1 MRITFL
7 PIAALLAGI
16 VLLLL
21 GVGLLNT
28 LLALRG
34 SGEGFA
40 DQTLGLLGS
49 AYFAGFILGTWLCP
63 KLIRRMGHVR
73 AFAFFAAAAAASV
86 LVHVLLIDAGV
97 WLLLRVVTGT
107 ALVGI
112 YTVIESWLNSQA
124 PAARR
129 GQIFAAYMAVNLGA
143 LALSQQLLRLDSPM
157 GFSLFVLA
165 AILIILALMPV
176 VATRLTQPVISDT
189 PSLSLKRLWRAAP
202 VACAASTLSGL
213 AMGGFWGLGAVYA
226 GRMGMDTVQI
236 GGFVSLVIVAGALLQ
251 WPMGFMSD
259 RLDRRLALAIIAGVA
274 AAGGLMMALFGPLG
288 QWLLVAAAVFGAGA
302 FAVYPAA
309 VAHLIDHLQHDD
321 ILSGNASLLM
331 LHGVGAAI
339 GPALAGWLMGVT
351 SPMALPLFFLLT
363 FGLCALYA
371 LQQSRLGQDR
381 IVDSVAHFI
390 PMVRTSPTVLG
401 MMLENAETDTPP
413 VSPEAAEQTAVAAD
427 LPPRPDPDL
436 NPDPDPDPN
445 ATQPNPNP
453 AANRSNADDSGH

>member
-1 MRITFL
+1 MRIIML

-21 GVGLLNT
+21 GTGLLNT

-34 SGEGFA
+34 SSEGFA

-97 WLLLRVVTGT
+97 WLLLRLVTGT

-143 LALSQQLLRLDSPM
+143 LALSQQLLRLDSPL
-157 GFSLFVLA
+157 GFSLFALA
-165 AILIILALMPV
+165 AILIIVALMPV
-176 VATRLTQPVISDT
+176 VATRLTQPLISDT
-189 PSLSLKRLWRAAP
+189 PGLSLKRLWQAAP

-236 GGFVSLVIVAGALLQ
+236 GGFVSLAIVAGALLQ

-259 RLDRRLALAIIAGVA
+259 RLDRRLALAIIAGVG

-288 QWLLVAAAVFGAGA
+288 QWLLVGAAVFGAGA

-309 VAHLIDHLQHDD
+309 VAHLIDHLRHED

-331 LHGVGAAI
+331 LHGLGAAI

-351 SPMALPLFFLLT
+351 SPMALPLFFMLM

-371 LQQSRLGQDR
+371 LLQSRRGQDR
-381 IVDSVAHFI
+381 IVDSAAHFI
-390 PMVRTSPTVLG
+390 PMVRTSPAVLG
-401 MMLENAETDTPP
+401 MMLENAETEPPP
-413 VSPEAAEQTAVAAD
+413 VSPAPAPETAAEAD
-427 LPPRPDPDL
+427 LPPRPDPAL
-436 NPDPDPDPN
+436 HADPDPD
-445 ATQPNPNP
+445 PNP